1 MKKNVGLCDAFIRI
15 TLGLIGLSYSTARM
29 AQRPYGMSPFIITI
43 LSAIKIAE
51 GITRFCPLL
60 AMLGISTENEDGK
73 RPYRIYSYPRRF
85 K

>member
-15 TLGLIGLSYSTARM
+15 TVGLIGLSYSTVRM
-29 AQRPYGMSPFIITI
+29 VQRPYRMSPIIITI
-43 LSAIKIAE
+43 LSAMKIAE

-60 AMLGISTENEDGK
+60 TMFGISTEDEDGK